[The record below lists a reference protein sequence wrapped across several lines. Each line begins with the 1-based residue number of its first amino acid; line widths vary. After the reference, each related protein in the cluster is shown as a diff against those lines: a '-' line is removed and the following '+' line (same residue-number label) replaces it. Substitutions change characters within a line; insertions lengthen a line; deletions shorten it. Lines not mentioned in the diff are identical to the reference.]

1 MWWQLWWAWA
11 VAGLGLA
18 IVEVLVPGYV
28 FLGFAAGAMA
38 VGLLL
43 LFGGPFAAMAGGSLP
58 VLALIFAVASLA
70 AWLVFRRL
78 FGVRAGQIKVWDR
91 DINED

>member
-1 MWWQLWWAWA
+1 MWWQFWWVWA
-11 VAGLGLA
+11 VAGLGLG
-18 IVEVLVPGYV
+18 ILEVLAPGYV

-38 VGLLL
+38 VALVLAA
-43 LFGGPFAAMAGGSLP
+43 GGPMALWLSGSLP
-58 VLALIFAVASLA
+58 LLALFFALASLA

-78 FGVRAGQIKVWDR
+78 FGVRKGQVKLWER

>member
-11 VAGLGLA
+11 VAGLVLGIL
-18 IVEVLVPGYV
+18 EVLAPGYI
-28 FLGFAAGAMA
+28 FLGFAAGAVA

-43 LFGGPFAAMAGGSLP
+43 LVGGPFAAWVAGSLP
-58 VLALIFAVASLA
+58 LLLLIFALASLA
-70 AWLVFRRL
+70 AWLLFRRV
-78 FGVRAGQIKVWDR
+78 FGIRAGQVKVWDR